1 MVEKK
6 TKSPSKAKAAPAAKK
21 SAGQKKAAGAKK
33 QASAKPRAPKTK
45 VDNSRVARASL
56 RMVKISP
63 RRARLVIDMVRG
75 KQVEPA
81 LNALRFAP
89 QKGAKLA
96 LKLLQSAIANAKEH
110 KGLDVDRLWI
120 TRAWVDMGP
129 AMMRYLPGAQ
139 GRANPIRKRFSHITL
154 ELSER

>member
-6 TKSPSKAKAAPAAKK
+6 TKTKSKKPAGAAKKAKAAAPTKKRAAAK
-21 SAGQKKAAGAKK
+21 QVVAKDL
-33 QASAKPRAPKTK
+33 RT
-45 VDNSRVARASL
+45 ARASL
-56 RMVKISP
+56 RMVKLSP

-81 LNALRFAP
+81 LTALKFAP
-89 QKGAKLA
+89 QKAARLA

-129 AMMRYLPGAQ
+129 TMMRYMPGAQ
-139 GRANPIRKRFSHITL
+139 GRAHPVRKRFSHITL

>member
-6 TKSPSKAKAAPAAKK
+6 TKAKAKTQAGANKKAK
-21 SAGQKKAAGAKK
+21 SAAAGKKRAVAK
-33 QASAKPRAPKTK
+33 RAAAT
-45 VDNSRVARASL
+45 DTRTARASL
-56 RMVKISP
+56 RMVKLSP

-81 LNALRFAP
+81 LNALKFAP
-89 QKGAKLA
+89 QKAARLA

-129 AMMRYLPGAQ
+129 PMMRYMPGAQ
-139 GRANPIRKRFSHITL
+139 GRAHPVRKRFSHITL

>member
-1 MVEKK
+1 MAEKK
-6 TKSPSKAKAAPAAKK
+6 TKRKVAGGETKKSKPAVQSKKQIAAKK
-21 SAGQKKAAGAKK
+21 RAAKK
-33 QASAKPRAPKTK
+33 LSAS
-45 VDNSRVARASL
+45 DSRIARASL
-56 RMVKISP
+56 RMVKLSP

-89 QKGAKLA
+89 QKAARLA

-129 AMMRYLPGAQ
+129 SMMRYLPGAQ

>member
-1 MVEKK
+1 MAETK
-6 TKSPSKAKAAPAAKK
+6 TKRKTATGATKK
-21 SAGQKKAAGAKK
+21 SKPAKQSKQQAGAKK
-33 QASAKPRAPKTK
+33 RSAKQA
-45 VDNSRVARASL
+45 DSNDSRIARASL
-56 RMVKISP
+56 RMVKLSP

-81 LNALRFAP
+81 LNALKFAP
-89 QKGAKLA
+89 QKAARLA